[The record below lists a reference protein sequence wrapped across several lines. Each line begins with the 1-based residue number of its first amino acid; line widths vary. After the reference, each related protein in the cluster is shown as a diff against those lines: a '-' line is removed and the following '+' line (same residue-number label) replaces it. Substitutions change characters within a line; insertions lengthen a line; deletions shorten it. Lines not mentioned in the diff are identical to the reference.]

1 MLGYSM
7 SRPRA
12 LLETNWW
19 STFSKWSIFK
29 SGPFN
34 QTLPGGVCVCVCV
47 CVKAWMVLGTF
58 LSTSKFFLGGSDC
71 LPGVFVQDDNVD
83 WTWLDNPE
91 VQISIHFHLLGTN
104 APGSY
109 IVVGKTI

>member
-1 MLGYSM
+1 MPQLHI
-7 SRPRA
+7 
-12 LLETNWW
+12 LLCIC
-19 STFSKWSIFK
+19 KGCPILK
-29 SGPFN
+29 SGPFK
-34 QTLPGGVCVCVCV
+34 QTLPVGVCVCV

-109 IVVGKTI
+109 IHHTRQYDFTMMIL

>member
-1 MLGYSM
+1 MPQLHI
-7 SRPRA
+7 
-12 LLETNWW
+12 LLCIC
-19 STFSKWSIFK
+19 KGCPILK
-29 SGPFN
+29 SGPFK
-34 QTLPGGVCVCVCV
+34 QTLPVGVCVCVCVCV